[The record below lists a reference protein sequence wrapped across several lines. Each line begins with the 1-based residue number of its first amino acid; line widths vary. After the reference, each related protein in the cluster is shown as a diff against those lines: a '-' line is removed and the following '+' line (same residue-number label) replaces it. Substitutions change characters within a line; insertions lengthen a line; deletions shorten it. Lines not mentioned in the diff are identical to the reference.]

1 MRGKF
6 REVNKEA
13 QNWARKAIMRIIMK
27 LDQVDEKTEKTERI
41 LAMLALFG
49 CIIEMNLEKLAMNEM
64 RQVYDAVDSFKR
76 NVANAAPE
84 HRILETVI
92 DRLRFKDEQLARDF
106 MDMHTSERGFGYM
119 MDTIETFPLNDN
131 VRIHAEG
138 FEISKDCDEDDLID
152 YLVDVFEK
160 ATEKWRMNK
169 LINQD
174 DNLN

>member
-13 QNWARKAIMRIIMK
+13 QNWVRKAIMRIIIK
-27 LDQVDEKTEKTERI
+27 LDRVDEKTEKTERI
-41 LAMLALFG
+41 LGMFALFG
-49 CIIEMNLEKLAMNEM
+49 MIIEMNLEKLAMNEM
-64 RQVYDAVDSFKR
+64 RQVHDAVDSFKR
-76 NVANAAPE
+76 NVANERPE
-84 HRILETVI
+84 HRILETAV

-106 MDMHTSERGFGYM
+106 MDMHSSERGFGYM
-119 MDTIETFPLNDN
+119 MDTIETFPMNDN
-131 VRIHAEG
+131 VRIHEEG
-138 FEISKDCDEDDLID
+138 FEISKDCNEDDLID
-152 YLVDVFEK
+152 YLAEVFEK